1 MWNRLNAGDTHICK
15 HTRVINSA
23 SRPRSCRVGKCEID
37 WTQMSRTYDNIHVW
51 KLWATWKLRPN
62 HNTPFMICT
71 FESKILSLSHTHSIC
86 LCPPPLLLFS
96 LLLLH
101 HPLPHL
107 LQRPNLSKLRRNATE
122 RYVWFYA
129 CMCVCTWVYVCVQM
143 CVVYFV
149 YVCNMAHFYVG
160 VHTNMCV
167 CVYMCVCVS
176 LYVSLH
182 VCACY
187 FWAWL
192 ACTCKV
198 ACLCVGVCIVG
209 VCIVGVF
216 VCDYVYACMLRVVWF
231 DCMYKGAIHT

>member
-1 MWNRLNAGDTHICK
+1 
-15 HTRVINSA
+15 
-23 SRPRSCRVGKCEID
+23 
-37 WTQMSRTYDNIHVW
+37 
-51 KLWATWKLRPN
+51 
-62 HNTPFMICT
+62 MICT
-71 FESKILSLSHTHSIC
+71 FESKILSLSYTHSIC

-143 CVVYFV
+143 CVAYFV
-149 YVCNMAHFYVG
+149 CVCNMAHFYVG

-167 CVYMCVCVS
+167 CVYMCVYV
-176 LYVSLH
+176 YVSLH

-209 VCIVGVF
+209 VF

-231 DCMYKGAIHT
+231 DCMCKGAIHT